1 MNEKPEL
8 RLTNNIEPTNYD
20 ITLEPDLTNASFTGN
35 ASINLKVNKQTNKI
49 NFHANDLDVKNIP
62 NNALYLLDNMIQ
74 NIHTYRYT
82 IDQVLKSSFLK
93 QVDK

>member
-8 RLTNNIEPTNYD
+8 RLSNNIEPTNYD

-49 NFHANDLDVKNIP
+49 NFRHNW
-62 NNALYLLDNMIQ
+62 
-74 NIHTYRYT
+74 
-82 IDQVLKSSFLK
+82 
-93 QVDK
+93 